1 METGRQVSLI
11 DKIICETNLLE
22 EAANEKT
29 RQKLIQ
35 LITELI
41 EKDFNALLQLL
52 YRIDV
57 DEKKLRIYLNENK
70 TVDSA
75 AVLADLII
83 ERQLQKMKSRKEYRQ
98 KNEAIDDEEKW

>member
-22 EAANEKT
+22 EAVNEKT